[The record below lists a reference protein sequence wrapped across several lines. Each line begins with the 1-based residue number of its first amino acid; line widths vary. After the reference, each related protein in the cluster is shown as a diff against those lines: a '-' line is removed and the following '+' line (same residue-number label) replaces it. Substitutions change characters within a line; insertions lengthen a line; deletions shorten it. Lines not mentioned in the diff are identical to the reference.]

1 MKLKPKVAIVDY
13 GAGNNASV
21 AKAFEYLGA
30 NVDIINNPKSMHCFS
45 HIVLPGVG
53 SFNRSINF
61 MRELNWDQCL
71 IEIAKE
77 GKPLLGIC
85 LGMQLLFSL
94 GSEDGISQG
103 LNIIPGEVNKFS
115 FDTEVEGLSIPHVGF
130 DTVYLN
136 LNSKLFKNLSKELD
150 FYFTHSYIA
159 KCQEMYIVGETFH
172 GEKFVSAVE
181 NQNVAGTQFHPEKS
195 QINGLKVLENFLI
208 YFDA

>member
-1 MKLKPKVAIVDY
+1 MKLKPNVAIVDY
-13 GAGNNASV
+13 GAGNQVSV

-30 NVDIINNPKSMHCFS
+30 NVSILSNPESMDRFS

-61 MRELNWDQCL
+61 MRELNWDQSL
-71 IEIAKE
+71 IEIAKQ

-85 LGMQLLFSL
+85 LGMQLLFSI

-103 LNIIPGEVNKFS
+103 LNIIPGEVNRFS
-115 FDTEVEGLSIPHVGF
+115 FDTKVEGLSIPHVGF

-136 LNSKLFKNLSKELD
+136 LNSKLFKNLSKEMD

-159 KCQEMYIVGETFH
+159 NCPDRYIVGETFH
-172 GEKFVSAVE
+172 GENFVSAVE

-195 QINGLKVLENFLI
+195 QKNGLKVLENFLI